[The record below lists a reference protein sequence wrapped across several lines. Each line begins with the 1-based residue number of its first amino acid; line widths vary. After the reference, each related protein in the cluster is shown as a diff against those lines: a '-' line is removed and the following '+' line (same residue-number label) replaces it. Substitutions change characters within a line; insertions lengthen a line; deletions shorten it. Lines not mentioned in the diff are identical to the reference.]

1 MNCIVYK
8 NKCTI
13 ALLIVIKLLFM
24 TGFAIQSTYIN
35 IDAMLKKLLQKN
47 ANMKNKYSIKT
58 ILNI

>member
-8 NKCTI
+8 NKCAI
-13 ALLIVIKLLFM
+13 ALLIVIKLLIM